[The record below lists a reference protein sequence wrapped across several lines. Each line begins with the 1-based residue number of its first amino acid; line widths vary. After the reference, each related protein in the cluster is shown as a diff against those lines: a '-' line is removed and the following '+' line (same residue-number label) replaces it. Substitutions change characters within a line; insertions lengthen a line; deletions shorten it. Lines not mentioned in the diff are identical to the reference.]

1 MDMKRRLPEWMV
13 CMPAAGHGK
22 KKSETQD
29 ISNGENV
36 EEVEVTKKSKM
47 KDVKDGQVKKISR
60 TRDASNG
67 ESGEE
72 RVKKKSKTKYTK
84 CGEHIDGKVVEK
96 ETRSR
101 DVNTCETASDLKLR
115 QRQTGTKHTRARA
128 RHDAEDLKGESC
140 LLVRCETTQRSRRKV
155 SLEDNN
161 CNYESDFE
169 MRKPS
174 GVAKNI
180 DEAEPPLRRQKTKAK
195 SSVFEITDK
204 NEDSPQIEDDEDF
217 SVQDLMS
224 IAEEYAS
231 EDEDLTVDDLLT
243 LAKECVNEECK
254 GEQNMS
260 SPRESTAAIPL
271 RDTDISAGPII
282 LKGSIS
288 AKDTS
293 SSEAL
298 PKPNITGSPT
308 QDMLNLFL
316 GPLLKKTQEE
326 KEVEV
331 VRDDIYFAYDRDLK
345 SSNRNVDLKDLS
357 APLAKKK
364 SSLKDKV
371 AMLFD

>member
-36 EEVEVTKKSKM
+36 EEVEVTKKSKK
-47 KDVKDGQVKKISR
+47 KDLKDGQVKKKSR
-60 TRDASNG
+60 TTDASNG

-72 RVKKKSKTKYTK
+72 RVKKKSKTNYTK
-84 CGEHIDGKVVEK
+84 CGEHTDGKVVEK

-115 QRQTGTKHTRARA
+115 QRQTGTKRMRARA
-128 RHDAEDLKGESC
+128 RHDTEDLKEESC

-169 MRKPS
+169 MRKQS

-204 NEDSPQIEDDEDF
+204 N
-217 SVQDLMS
+217 QDLMS

-260 SPRESTAAIPL
+260 SPRESTATIPL
-271 RDTDISAGPII
+271 GDTDISAGPII

-298 PKPNITGSPT
+298 PKPNITGSPA

-331 VRDDIYFAYDRDLK
+331 ARDDIYFAYDRDLK

>member
-36 EEVEVTKKSKM
+36 EEVEVTKKSKII
-47 KDVKDGQVKKISR
+47 KDLKDGQVKKKSR

-101 DVNTCETASDLKLR
+101 DVSTCESASDLKSR
-115 QRQTGTKHTRARA
+115 QRQTGTKRTRAR
-128 RHDAEDLKGESC
+128 HNMKDLKEESC
-140 LLVRCETTQRSRRKV
+140 LLERCETTQRSRRKV

-169 MRKPS
+169 MRKQS

-195 SSVFEITDK
+195 SSAFEITDK
-204 NEDSPQIEDDEDF
+204 NEDLPQIEDNEDF
-217 SVQDLMS
+217 SVQDLMNT
-224 IAEEYAS
+224 AEEYAS
-231 EDEDLTVDDLLT
+231 DDEDLTVDDLLT

-254 GEQNMS
+254 GDQNML

-288 AKDTS
+288 SKDTS

-326 KEVEV
+326 KDVEV
-331 VRDDIYFAYDRDLK
+331 VRDDIYFGYDRDLK
-345 SSNRNVDLKDLS
+345 SSNRNVDFKDLPG
-357 APLAKKK
+357 PLAKKK